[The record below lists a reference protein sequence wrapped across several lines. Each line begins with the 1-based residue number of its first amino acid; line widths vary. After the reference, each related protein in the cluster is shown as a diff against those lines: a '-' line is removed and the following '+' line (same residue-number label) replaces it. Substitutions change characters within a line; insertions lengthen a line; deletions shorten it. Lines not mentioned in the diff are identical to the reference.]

1 MRRDDYVR
9 TKHADFWL
17 SDNYLRQGL
26 ESIFT
31 QFSLADDTIR
41 YVFLTEQRYSEVR
54 EYNYD
59 LQKTKIVLL
68 TDSSFFQFLNNG
80 SIYQFPMRSS
90 IEELQRFVISI
101 ANTTEEP
108 RMYKSSVSLSQR
120 ERLLID
126 LIKQGKRI
134 ADMSELMDLHI
145 KTVYQAR
152 QSLMKKIGCSGA
164 VDLMHK
170 LHSDIFKNWLAESHR
185 LH

>member
-59 LQKTKIVLL
+59 LRKTKIVLL

-101 ANTTEEP
+101 ADKTEEP

-120 ERLLID
+120 
-126 LIKQGKRI
+126 G
-134 ADMSELMDLHI
+134 
-145 KTVYQAR
+145 
-152 QSLMKKIGCSGA
+152 
-164 VDLMHK
+164 
-170 LHSDIFKNWLAESHR
+170 
-185 LH
+185 